1 MVTNFEIESAFELL
15 GKLMELH
22 GENPFKAKSY
32 LSASYNISKVNGEL
46 SEMTVEEIN
55 AIPTIGVSIKQKIQS
70 LLSTGHI
77 KQLDEL
83 LDKTPAGVVEMMSI
97 KGIGP
102 KKVST
107 IWKELEIES
116 IDELKYACLEN
127 RLSLLKGFGEKTQ
140 KTVLENIQFYL
151 KHKNKFRFGEVE
163 EESLLM
169 LQLLKKYFTDEEI
182 SFTGEFRRYC
192 EVLDKID
199 LLTTAPFDEVM
210 EMLSE
215 SPFEQLEEV
224 ENTIH
229 AKTTAGTL
237 FQISFSEKSNFFK
250 NLFITSG
257 NEVHVES
264 LKKRI
269 SDFDSKH
276 FSSEEEIYQSANL
289 SFILPELREGINELE
304 LAAENKLPQLI
315 DPNEIKGVVHA
326 HSKWSDGNNT
336 IEEMARYSMKFGYEY
351 LCMSDHSK
359 SATYASG
366 LSVERVL
373 QQHDEID
380 KLNKK
385 LSPFRI
391 FKGIESDMLGDG
403 SLDYDDDILSRFDFV
418 IASIH
423 QNFKM
428 SEEKAT
434 ERLIHAIE
442 NPYTTILGH
451 PTGRLLLSRIGY
463 PINHKAVI
471 EAAAK
476 NNVIIEMNAH
486 PWRLDLDW
494 RWIQFAISL
503 GVEISINPDAHNLNG
518 IHDIHYGTLAARK
531 GMLTQKMTFNSRNVS
546 EMEEYFTI
554 RKSKIG
560 SMAAKQ

>member
-1 MVTNFEIESAFELL
+1 MVTNSEIESAFELL
-15 GKLMELH
+15 GKLLELH
-22 GENPFKAKSY
+22 GENSFKAKSY
-32 LSASYNISKVNGEL
+32 LSASYNISKLNGEL
-46 SEMTVEEIN
+46 SEMTSEEMD
-55 AIPTIGVSIKQKIQS
+55 AIPSIGVAIKQKIQS

-77 KQLDEL
+77 KLLDEL
-83 LDKTPAGVVEMMSI
+83 LEKTPSGVVEMMSI

-107 IWKELEIES
+107 IWKELEIET

-140 KTVLENIQFYL
+140 KTVLENIQFYQ
-151 KHKNKFRFGEVE
+151 KHKNKFRYAEVE
-163 EESLLM
+163 QESLLM
-169 LQLLKKYFTDEEI
+169 FQLLKKYFTDEEI
-182 SFTGEFRRYC
+182 SFTGEFRRYY

-199 LLTTAPFDEVM
+199 LLTSAPLEEVM
-210 EMLSE
+210 EMLNE
-215 SPFEQLEEV
+215 SQFDQLQEI

-229 AKTTAGTL
+229 AKTTEGTL
-237 FQISFSEKSNFFK
+237 FQISFSEKNNFYK
-250 NLFITSG
+250 NLFITTG
-257 NEVHVES
+257 NEVHLEDV
-264 LKKRI
+264 KKRI

-276 FSSEEEIYQSANL
+276 FSSEEEIYQSAGL
-289 SFILPELREGINELE
+289 SFILPELREGINEIE
-304 LAAENKLPQLI
+304 LATENKLPQLI
-315 DPNEIKGVVHA
+315 EMKEIKGVVHA

-336 IEEMARYSMKFGYEY
+336 IEEMARYSMKLGYEY

-373 QQHDEID
+373 QQHNEIG
-380 KLNKK
+380 KLNQK
-385 LSPFRI
+385 LSPFKI
-391 FKGIESDMLGDG
+391 FKGIESDILGDG
-403 SLDYDDDILSRFDFV
+403 SLDYDDEILSRFDFV

-434 ERLIHAIE
+434 DRLIRAIE

-471 EAAAK
+471 EATAK
-476 NNVIIEMNAH
+476 NNVVIEINAH

-494 RWIQFAISL
+494 RWIQFATQL

-531 GMLTQKMTFNSRNVS
+531 GMLTQKMTFNSRS
-546 EMEEYFTI
+546 LIEMEEFFAN
-554 RKSKIG
+554 RKSKIS

>member
-1 MVTNFEIESAFELL
+1 MVTNSEIESAFELL

-22 GENPFKAKSY
+22 GENSFKAKSY

-46 SEMTVEEIN
+46 SEMTAEEMD
-55 AIPTIGVSIKQKIQS
+55 AIPTLGVSIKQKIQS

-83 LDKTPAGVVEMMSI
+83 LEKTPSGVVEMMSI

-127 RLSLLKGFGEKTQ
+127 RLMLLKGFGEKTQ
-140 KTVLENIQFYL
+140 KTVLENIQFYQ
-151 KHKNKFRFGEVE
+151 KHKNKFRYAEVE
-163 EESLLM
+163 EESLLL
-169 LQLLKKYFTDEEI
+169 LQLLKKYFSDEEI

-199 LLTTAPFDEVM
+199 LLTSAPLKEVM
-210 EMLSE
+210 EMLNE

-237 FQISFSEKSNFFK
+237 FHISFSDKNSFFK
-250 NLFITSG
+250 NLFITTG
-257 NEVHVES
+257 NDLHVEEV
-264 LKKRI
+264 KKRI
-269 SDFDSKH
+269 ADFDSKY
-276 FSSEEEIYQSANL
+276 FSSEEEIYQSAGL
-289 SFILPELREGINELE
+289 SFILPELREGINEIE

-315 DPNEIKGVVHA
+315 EPKDIKGVVHA

-336 IEEMARYSMKFGYEY
+336 IEEMARYSMKLGYEY

-380 KLNKK
+380 KLNQK

-391 FKGIESDMLGDG
+391 FKGIESDILGDG
-403 SLDYDDDILSRFDFV
+403 SLDYDEDILSRFDFV

-434 ERLIHAIE
+434 ERLIRAIE

-451 PTGRLLLSRIGY
+451 PTGRLLLSRMGY

-476 NNVIIEMNAH
+476 NNVIIEINAH

-494 RWIQFAISL
+494 RWIQFTMKL

-531 GMLTQKMTFNSRNVS
+531 GMLSQKMTFNSRSVT
-546 EMEEYFTI
+546 EMEEYFTN

>member
-1 MVTNFEIESAFELL
+1 MVTNSQIESAFELL

-22 GENPFKAKSY
+22 GENSFKAKSY

-46 SEMTVEEIN
+46 SEMSPEEID
-55 AIPTIGVSIKQKIQS
+55 AIPSFGVAIKQKIQS
-70 LLSTGHI
+70 LLSTGRI

-83 LDKTPAGVVEMMSI
+83 LEKTPAGVIEMMSI

-107 IWKELEIES
+107 IWKELEIEN

-151 KHKNKFRFGEVE
+151 KHKNKFRFAEVE

-169 LQLLKKYFTDEEI
+169 IQLLKKYFSDEQI

-192 EVLDKID
+192 EVLDKTD
-199 LLTTAPFDEVM
+199 LITTAPLEEVM

-237 FQISFSEKSNFFK
+237 FQISFSGKENFFK
-250 NLFITSG
+250 TLFTTTG
-257 NEVHVES
+257 NDLHVEEV
-264 LKKRI
+264 KKRI
-269 SDFDSKH
+269 KDFDLKQ
-276 FSSEEEIYQSANL
+276 FSSEEEIYQSAGLNY
-289 SFILPELREGINELE
+289 IIPELRESTIEIE
-304 LAAENKLPQLI
+304 LASKSNLPELI
-315 DPNEIKGVVHA
+315 KASDIKGVVHA
-326 HSKWSDGNNT
+326 HSTWSDGTNS
-336 IEEMARYSMKFGYEY
+336 IEEMAGYSIKSGYEY
-351 LCMSDHSK
+351 LCISDHSQT
-359 SATYASG
+359 AVYAKG

-373 QQHDEID
+373 QQHAEIE
-380 KLNKK
+380 KLNQK
-385 LSPFRI
+385 LSPFKI
-391 FKGIESDMLGDG
+391 FKGIESDILSDG
-403 SLDYDDDILSRFDFV
+403 SLDYDIEILARFDFV

-434 ERLIHAIE
+434 ERLIRAIE

-451 PTGRLLLSRIGY
+451 PTGRLLLSRSGY
-463 PINHKAVI
+463 PIDHKSVI
-471 EAAAK
+471 CAAAK
-476 NNVIIEMNAH
+476 NNVVIEINAH

-494 RWIQFAISL
+494 RWIKFALENEVQIS
-503 GVEISINPDAHNLNG
+503 VNPDAHNLKG
-518 IHDIHYGTLAARK
+518 IHDIHYGILAARK
-531 GMLTQKMTFNSRNVS
+531 GMLIKEMTLNSKSAS
-546 EMEEYFTI
+546 EIDEYFTH
-554 RKSKIG
+554 RRSKIN
-560 SMAAKQ
+560 SMASKQ